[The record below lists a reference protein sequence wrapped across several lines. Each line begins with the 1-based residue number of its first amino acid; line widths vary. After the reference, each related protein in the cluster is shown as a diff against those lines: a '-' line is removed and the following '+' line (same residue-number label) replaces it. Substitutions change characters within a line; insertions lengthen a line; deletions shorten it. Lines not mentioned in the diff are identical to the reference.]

1 MIRLL
6 SLLLISIGFV
16 RCHEPLSRQ
25 QLTEELERL
34 RSQFDQF
41 LKNQK
46 PPPIAVAFTARFS
59 GDNIAVANHATL
71 KLDRVITNIGNGY
84 DPVTG
89 IFTAPVA
96 GVYGFYATLMAANGH
111 GQIYLAIDKH
121 GSILDIIHGD
131 GNANIN
137 DQGST
142 LMTTHLAAGEKVWM
156 RHYKGSIVRGSWWT
170 IFTGYL
176 IQAD

>member
-46 PPPIAVAFTARFS
+46 PPPIA
-59 GDNIAVANHATL
+59 
-71 KLDRVITNIGNGY
+71 
-84 DPVTG
+84 
-89 IFTAPVA
+89 
-96 GVYGFYATLMAANGH
+96 
-111 GQIYLAIDKH
+111 
-121 GSILDIIHGD
+121 
-131 GNANIN
+131 
-137 DQGST
+137 
-142 LMTTHLAAGEKVWM
+142 
-156 RHYKGSIVRGSWWT
+156 
-170 IFTGYL
+170 
-176 IQAD
+176 